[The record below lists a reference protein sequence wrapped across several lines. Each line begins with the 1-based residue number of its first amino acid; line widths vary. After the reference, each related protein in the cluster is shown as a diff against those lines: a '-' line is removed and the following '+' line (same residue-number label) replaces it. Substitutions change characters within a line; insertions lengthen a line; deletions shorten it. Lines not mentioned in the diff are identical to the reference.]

1 MENSFPQGLVL
12 KIHVFIRNAGCP
24 SVLQER
30 GPDLL
35 M

>member
-1 MENSFPQGLVL
+1 MEDSFPQGLVL

-24 SVLQER
+24 VLQER

-35 M
+35 T